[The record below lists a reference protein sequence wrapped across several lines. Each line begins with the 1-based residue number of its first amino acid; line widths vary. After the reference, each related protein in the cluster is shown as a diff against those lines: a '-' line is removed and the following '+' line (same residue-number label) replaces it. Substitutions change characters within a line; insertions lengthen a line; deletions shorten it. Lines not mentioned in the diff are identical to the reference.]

1 MQTKN
6 LGKIDLI
13 AEIGGNHEGNFDYAQ
28 RLNALAI
35 GSAANVVKY
44 QLYTGGTIANRLI
57 DPGRF
62 EHFKKFELKKEQ
74 HEILAKQCISAGKEY
89 LASVWDID
97 FLNFIDPYLKR
108 YKVGSG
114 DLTNKLLIEEFCKRG
129 KPIILSTGLAHFD
142 EVESCVKFIRS
153 QSEFYSAS
161 GSISIMQCTSMYPIN
176 ESDANLSVIP
186 TYMNLQNITPGYSD
200 HTKGIDALVY
210 SVALGARILE
220 FHFTDDRS
228 GKTFRD
234 HSVSLT
240 QKEVHDLKLKLEG
253 LDTLY
258 GNSFKLPLKIEMES
272 DHIKTFRRGIY
283 FNRDVKA
290 GEVVNNLDLVALRP
304 NQGISAWDA
313 DKIIGKKCLIDI
325 EKLRPLDTKMFG

>member
-1 MQTKN
+1 
-6 LGKIDLI
+6 
-13 AEIGGNHEGNFDYAQ
+13 
-28 RLNALAI
+28 
-35 GSAANVVKY
+35 
-44 QLYTGGTIANRLI
+44 
-57 DPGRF
+57 
-62 EHFKKFELKKEQ
+62 
-74 HEILAKQCISAGKEY
+74 
-89 LASVWDID
+89 
-97 FLNFIDPYLKR
+97 
-108 YKVGSG
+108 
-114 DLTNKLLIEEFCKRG
+114 
-129 KPIILSTGLAHFD
+129 
-142 EVESCVKFIRS
+142 
-153 QSEFYSAS
+153 
-161 GSISIMQCTSMYPIN
+161 
-176 ESDANLSVIP
+176 
-186 TYMNLQNITPGYSD
+186 MNLQNITPGYSD